1 MRQARKHPPYSAD
14 DYPQSVSNPGKR
26 RQVVDLGRA
35 ARLREARVAAG
46 FIKAVDASRAFGWG
60 ESTYAS
66 HENGSR
72 GISPA
77 RILLYANAFHV
88 RPDWLAFGRGMAG
101 DAAMRPIPIEG
112 YMTSQARIVDTIQED
127 RRTMVREVEAPPGV
141 PGDWRAYLV
150 EGDGNFPAFRDGD
163 IVLVPRHAGRPS
175 DYLNRECLVTM
186 PNGER
191 FVRTLLRGTRAAV
204 FVLIGFNNPPM
215 IDVEI
220 IAAAPVAWIKR
231 G

>member
-1 MRQARKHPPYSAD
+1 MKQARKHQRYSGD

-35 ARLREARVAAG
+35 ARLREARIAAG

-77 RILLYANAFHV
+77 RILLYANSFHV

-101 DAAMRPIPIEG
+101 DADRRLIPIEG
-112 YMTSQARIVDTIQED
+112 YMTSQAKIVDTSQED
-127 RRTMVREVEAPPGV
+127 KPAIIAQAEPPPGV
-141 PGDWRAYLV
+141 SGDWMAYRV
-150 EGDGNFPAFRDGD
+150 DGDGNYPAFRDGD
-163 IVLVPRHAGRPS
+163 IILVPRRAGRPA
-175 DYLNRECLVTM
+175 DYLNRECLITM
-186 PNGER
+186 SDGNR
-191 FVRTLLRGTRAAV
+191 FVRTILRGTRTGL

-215 IDVEI
+215 IDVEVVT
-220 IAAAPVAWIKR
+220 AAPIEWIKR